1 MDDSPRDRLAALTR
15 SLQALTSE
23 TLTPETGAVA
33 PPLAVLP
40 QMALARGRLHEVT
53 GPSRRVLAAL
63 AAGAAEGEGPV
74 IWFRPAWRVEGLNP
88 MGLLGLMR
96 DPGALV
102 QVACPRAED
111 VLWGME
117 EALRAGCAALV
128 VGEIASAP
136 DLRQVRRLHLA
147 AAEGV
152 SRNRLAGRQVPA
164 PLGLVLDAE
173 TAESRLPGV
182 ETRWALHPLPP
193 LIGGL
198 PGMERRRW
206 RLDRLLA
213 RSQPPRDWVLT
224 GRQRPE
230 EEEGAGQRLLM

>member
-1 MDDSPRDRLAALTR
+1 MSMIPDSPPDRLATLVESLKGLSGAEGPAAL
-15 SLQALTSE
+15 
-23 TLTPETGAVA
+23 

-40 QMALARGRLHEVT
+40 QMALARGRLHEVA
-53 GPSRRVLAAL
+53 GPARRVLAAL
-63 AAGAAEGEGPV
+63 AAGVAAAEGPV
-74 IWFRPAWRVEGLNP
+74 VWLRPAWRSEGLNP
-88 MGLLGLMR
+88 LGLVGLMD

-102 QVACPRAED
+102 QVACPKAED

-128 VGEIASAP
+128 VGELAEAP

-152 SRNRLAGRQVPA
+152 SRNRLAGRSRPA
-164 PLGLVLDAE
+164 PLGLVLDTE
-173 TAESRLPGV
+173 SAESRVPGV

-193 LIGGL
+193 AQGEEG
-198 PGMERRRW
+198 RRW

-213 RSQPPRDWVLT
+213 RSLPPRDWVMT
-224 GRQRPE
+224 GLRRPE
-230 EEEGAGQRLLM
+230 SAEVQPKRLLM